1 MGVSLSIR
9 EFKALTHQ
17 EGPSRWLRE
26 PEASQSVGDNEM
38 DYPAVWKNSAWP
50 RRAVG
55 GERIRIAPCF
65 KFLVFWTLGFE
76 GLKARRQ

>member
-9 EFKALTHQ
+9 ELMALRDEEETCP
-17 EGPSRWLRE
+17 GLGE
-26 PEASQSVGDNEM
+26 PEASQSVVDNEM
-38 DYPAVWKNSAWP
+38 DYTAVWKHSAWL

-55 GERIRIAPCF
+55 GVRIRIAPCF
-65 KFLVFWTLGFE
+65 EFLVFWTLGFE